1 MTTTTIARHALST
14 GLDNKQFV
22 ADLEK
27 DLFEE
32 IDGLER
38 SSGLIS
44 LTFSTTMMSLHA
56 RCLIDPDA
64 AAIETWESTVN
75 ALQVGSALFA
85 VAGAEEGTV
94 QCRIN
99 RKLRTVPSAGRL
111 SAADA
116 GNWLS
121 AFWLA
126 VICRDQERM
135 TLLSE
140 IPLERLRSPQ
150 GQYDEYIYH
159 WVDTLQTWWL
169 RGPGLADKLIAT
181 IEASDPSVAQIAPR
195 DLLDGILY
203 PPINLFYHYVR
214 QDRGGFTPAL
224 ADALELHKAYWTLN
238 EDRTTDIDGSIALGP
253 LAIACLAHDADFP
266 LDIESDYLP
275 KHLLQRSWLGE
286 FPT

>member
-1 MTTTTIARHALST
+1 MTVVVKRHDLQGEADTEALANRLSER
-14 GLDNKQFV
+14 LVEEIN
-22 ADLEK
+22 DLEESAALL
-27 DLFEE
+27 DFTF
-32 IDGLER
+32 G
-38 SSGLIS
+38 SSILG
-44 LTFSTTMMSLHA
+44 FRA
-56 RCLIDPDA
+56 RCAIDPRA
-64 AAIETWESTVN
+64 SKVETWEATVN
-75 ALQVGSALFA
+75 AMQVSSALFA
-85 VAGAEEGTV
+85 ASAVNEGTV
-94 QCRIN
+94 ECRIN
-99 RKLRTVPSAGRL
+99 RKLRTIPAAGSMVL
-111 SAADA
+111 ANA

-181 IEASDPSVAQIAPR
+181 IEASDPAVAQIAPR
-195 DLLDGILY
+195 DLMDGVLY

-214 QDRGGFTPAL
+214 QDRDGFTPAL
-224 ADALELHKAYWTLN
+224 TDALKLHKAYWTLT
-238 EDRTTDIDGSIALGP
+238 EDRATDIDGSVALGP

-275 KHLLQRSWLGE
+275 HHLLQRTWIGE

>member
-1 MTTTTIARHALST
+1 MTVVVTRHDLQGEVDTEALANRLSER
-14 GLDNKQFV
+14 LVEEIN
-22 ADLEK
+22 DLEESAALL
-27 DLFEE
+27 DFTF
-32 IDGLER
+32 G
-38 SSGLIS
+38 SSILG
-44 LTFSTTMMSLHA
+44 FRA
-56 RCLIDPDA
+56 RCAIDPRA
-64 AAIETWESTVN
+64 SKVETWEATVN
-75 ALQVGSALFA
+75 AMQVSSALFA
-85 VAGAEEGTV
+85 ASMVNEGTV
-94 QCRIN
+94 ECRIN
-99 RKLRTVPSAGRL
+99 RKLRTIPAAGPL
-111 SAADA
+111 SMADA

-135 TLLSE
+135 TQLSE

-181 IEASDPSVAQIAPR
+181 IEASDPSVARIAPR
-195 DLLDGILY
+195 DLMDGILY

-214 QDRGGFTPAL
+214 QDRDGFAPAL
-224 ADALELHKAYWTLN
+224 ADALKLHKAYWTLT
-238 EDRTTDIDGSIALGP
+238 EDRAADIDGSIALGP

-266 LDIESDYLP
+266 LDVESDYLP
-275 KHLLQRSWLGE
+275 KHLLQRSRLGE

>member
-1 MTTTTIARHALST
+1 MTVVVARHDLQGEADTEALANRLSER
-14 GLDNKQFV
+14 LVEEIN
-22 ADLEK
+22 DLEESAALL
-27 DLFEE
+27 DFTF
-32 IDGLER
+32 G
-38 SSGLIS
+38 SSILG
-44 LTFSTTMMSLHA
+44 FRA
-56 RCLIDPDA
+56 RCAIDPRA
-64 AAIETWESTVN
+64 SKVETWEATVN
-75 ALQVGSALFA
+75 AMQVSSALFA
-85 VAGAEEGTV
+85 ASAVNEGTV
-94 QCRIN
+94 ECRIN
-99 RKLRTVPSAGRL
+99 RKLRTIPAAGSMVL
-111 SAADA
+111 ANA

-159 WVDTLQTWWL
+159 WVDALQTWWL

-181 IEASDPSVAQIAPR
+181 IEASDPAVARIAPR
-195 DLLDGILY
+195 DLMDGVLY

-214 QDRGGFTPAL
+214 QDRDGFTPAL
-224 ADALELHKAYWTLN
+224 ADALKLHKAYWTLT
-238 EDRTTDIDGSIALGP
+238 EDRTTDIDGSVALGP

-275 KHLLQRSWLGE
+275 HHLLQRTWIGE

>member
-1 MTTTTIARHALST
+1 MTVVIARHDLQRGAEAEEHAHQLSEDLVEEMDE
-14 GLDNKQFV
+14 LDDSS
-22 ADLEK
+22 DL
-27 DLFEE
+27 
-32 IDGLER
+32 IDF
-38 SSGLIS
+38 
-44 LTFSTTMMSLHA
+44 TFSSSLLVLRA
-56 RCLIDPDA
+56 RCAIDPRA
-64 AAIETWESTVN
+64 SKVETWEATVN
-75 ALQVGSALFA
+75 AMQVSSALFA
-85 VAGAEEGTV
+85 ASAVNEGTV
-94 QCRIN
+94 ECRIN
-99 RKLRTVPSAGRL
+99 RKLRTIPAAGPL
-111 SAADA
+111 SMADA

-126 VICRDQERM
+126 VICRDEKRM
-135 TLLSE
+135 TQLSE

-169 RGPGLADKLIAT
+169 RGLGLADKLIAT

-195 DLLDGILY
+195 DLMDGVLY

-214 QDRGGFTPAL
+214 QDRDGFAPAL
-224 ADALELHKAYWTLN
+224 ADALKLHKAYWTLT

-275 KHLLQRSWLGE
+275 KHLLQRTWIGE

>member
-1 MTTTTIARHALST
+1 MTTAITRHDLQGGAEAESLANRLSER
-14 GLDNKQFV
+14 LVEEIN
-22 ADLEK
+22 DLEESAALL
-27 DLFEE
+27 DFTF
-32 IDGLER
+32 G
-38 SSGLIS
+38 SSILG
-44 LTFSTTMMSLHA
+44 FRA
-56 RCLIDPDA
+56 RCAIDPRA
-64 AAIETWESTVN
+64 SKVETWEATVN
-75 ALQVGSALFA
+75 AMQVSSALFA
-85 VAGAEEGTV
+85 ASVVNEGTV
-94 QCRIN
+94 ECRIN
-99 RKLRTVPSAGRL
+99 RKLRTIPAAGSMVL
-111 SAADA
+111 ANA

-195 DLLDGILY
+195 DLMDGILY

-214 QDRGGFTPAL
+214 QDRDGFAPAL
-224 ADALELHKAYWTLN
+224 ADALKLHKAYWTLT

-253 LAIACLAHDADFP
+253 LAIACLAYDADFP

-275 KHLLQRSWLGE
+275 THLLQRTWIGE

>member
-1 MTTTTIARHALST
+1 MTTVIARHNLPSGAEAEEHARQLSE
-14 GLDNKQFV
+14 
-22 ADLEK
+22 DLV
-27 DLFEE
+27 EE
-32 IDGLER
+32 IDELDD
-38 SSGLIS
+38 SSDLIDFTFS
-44 LTFSTTMMSLHA
+44 SALLTFRAHCA
-56 RCLIDPDA
+56 VDPRA
-64 AAIETWESTVN
+64 SKVETWEATVN
-75 ALQVGSALFA
+75 AMQVSSALFA
-85 VAGAEEGTV
+85 ASAVNEGTV
-94 QCRIN
+94 ECRVN
-99 RKLRTVPSAGRL
+99 RKLRTIPAAGPMAL
-111 SAADA
+111 ANA

-169 RGPGLADKLIAT
+169 RRPDLADKLIAT

-195 DLLDGILY
+195 DLMDGVLY

-214 QDRGGFTPAL
+214 QDRDGFAPAL
-224 ADALELHKAYWTLN
+224 ADALKLHKAYWTLT
-238 EDRTTDIDGSIALGP
+238 EDRAADVDGSIALGP
-253 LAIACLAHDADFP
+253 LAIACLAYDADFP

-275 KHLLQRSWLGE
+275 KHLLQRTWIGE